1 MSNPLDNYVDK
12 LVSDELLKLLNQV
25 CEYEWWNVEKIL
37 AKLYLALLYPF
48 IRNRHQIRHKG
59 FFGFP
64 LPDLPEI
71 GSNSSSIRLG
81 AVNYRGLFR
90 QNGRL
95 TLLEPCGNF
104 RPHCTDSDQHDYLH
118 AFYMRLVGKADSINQ
133 LFLASTSLASLSVIF
148 DASEG
153 GAPTVEIVDQTNH
166 AKFVITPSLSQLLT
180 PALVSEEWSKTIHE
194 YLTESMS
201 KDDIKKLLL
210 GEEKRLLRLISLYD
224 PVSFNAASEKNVINR
239 AMDAMSKHV
248 EFYRGWLSLPFRTT
262 ILGPARAGSAFE
274 AWFHSLGLLP
284 FYCSSKHA
292 GNWFCTL
299 RLPAFVADGA
309 AVIPDTS
316 VSLVAQ
322 EQPDEKTLNAFLS
335 LRSLIE
341 EHPVMESIRGIV
353 NDKYHKFE
361 RYRLGNLSTDD
372 KHKDLG
378 AALNHLKKS
387 SLAIDRNK
395 LIFLLKVARSIGGD
409 KHEGQ
414 PLRFCFVF
422 GFSWQRIDAESG
434 GLLRELSTD
443 LKGRWCDFCKYFKL
457 KDGQDKQYGD
467 GLIRWIKSN
476 DLQLQRS
483 DVAVFFEETSESLFP
498 VPTRIV
504 RICHRIG
511 GETFPVAT
519 EVQLRDAL
527 RLLTQRSSTT
537 VGVLTVHSGLIV
549 YYAGS
554 CLLVPCGQQ
563 DDWDVPVNPRIAWDG
578 KPIEEEVKDFIKEEL
593 EQTFSNTFLDS
604 ELDPKTIIADTAEIL
619 NKLCDTL
626 VTMRHGSL
634 IVVRS
639 DGAKY
644 ETTLQPLNP
653 VWCLHRTISAEAM
666 QRECTT
672 YALMAALDGATEIV
686 IPSKSSKQE
695 LLFGCRKFV
704 QTSTPVWRGVNGSH
718 DGDAVLCDKEFT
730 VEPIELVGKGT
741 RHHSALSLSKELGSK
756 ALVITVSA
764 DGPITLWRD
773 GAKCTPP
780 PGVRL
785 RYAP

>member
-95 TLLEPCGNF
+95 TLLEPCGDF
-104 RPHCTDSDQHDYLH
+104 RPRCTNSDQHDYLH

-133 LFLASTSLASLSVIF
+133 LFLASTRLSSLSVIF

-153 GAPTVEIVDQTNH
+153 GAATVEINEQTAH
-166 AKFVITPSLSQLLT
+166 AKFVITPS
-180 PALVSEEWSKTIHE
+180 LVSEEWSKTIHE

-201 KDDIKKLLL
+201 EKGIKKLLL
-210 GEEKRLLRLISLYD
+210 GEEQRLLRLISLYD
-224 PVSFNAASEKNVINR
+224 PVSSNAASEKNVINR

-299 RLPAFVADGA
+299 RLPAFVAAGA

-361 RYRLGNLSTDD
+361 RYRLGNLSTVD

-378 AALNHLKKS
+378 AVFNHLKKS

-434 GLLRELSTD
+434 GLIRELSTD

-457 KDGQDKQYGD
+457 KDGQEEQYGD

-527 RLLTQRSSTT
+527 RLLTQSSSTT

-593 EQTFSNTFLDS
+593 EQTFSKTFLDS

-619 NKLCDTL
+619 NKLCETL

-639 DGAKY
+639 DGADY
-644 ETTLQPLNP
+644 RTTLQPLNP
-653 VWCLHRTISAEAM
+653 VWCLHRTISADAM

-686 IPSKSSKQE
+686 IPSTSSKQE

-718 DGDAVLCDKEFT
+718 DGDAELCDDQFH
-730 VEPIELVGKGT
+730 VAPIELVGKGT

-773 GAKCTPP
+773 GAKCTPAQ
-780 PGVRL
+780 GVRL